1 MIRFTRL
8 RLRHSS
14 GTATLQHSLLQLHL
28 CRIDFPPTKVAG
40 TATLLVWRLP
50 ALAQKPPKWIPTP
63 ASCTFSLKNWPYG
76 DGPV

>member
-8 RLRHSS
+8 RLGRSS
-14 GTATLQHSLLQLHL
+14 VTAALQHSLLYLHL
-28 CRIDFPPTKVAG
+28 CRIDFPPTQVAG
-40 TATLLVWRLP
+40 TATALISRLP
-50 ALAQKPPKWIPTP
+50 AAQKPPKWIPIP

>member
-14 GTATLQHSLLQLHL
+14 GTGAIQSLFHLHL
-28 CRIDFPPTKVAG
+28 CRIDFPPTQAAG
-40 TATLLVWRLP
+40 TATLLVSRLP
-50 ALAQKPPKWIPTP
+50 STAQKPPKWIPTP

>member
-14 GTATLQHSLLQLHL
+14 GTAALQHTPFYLHL
-28 CRIDFPPTKVAG
+28 CRIDFPPTRVSG
-40 TATLLVWRLP
+40 TVTHLIWRLP
-50 ALAQKPPKWIPTP
+50 TLAQKPPKWIPTP
-63 ASCTFSLKNWPYG
+63 ASRTFSLKNWPYG